1 MAYFKQNEPEETRR
15 NSTVSP
21 EQEYDAEY
29 APEES
34 RGNVPFSD
42 QPYAA
47 YDDDGPV
54 YDDDGYD
61 DGFDEPADYTEEE
74 LSEEEKQAQK
84 RDRIQML
91 FGAGDLT
98 GIIAGT
104 IVILLLVAFL
114 FQMINFVRD
123 DIHEF
128 FDTIGRF
135 FM

>member
-1 MAYFKQNEPEETRR
+1 MAYFKHNEPQETRR
-15 NSTVSP
+15 NSILSP
-21 EQEYDAEY
+21 EQEYETGYQPEY
-29 APEES
+29 DSEYGLQTDENGALFDDEE
-34 RGNVPFSD
+34 
-42 QPYAA
+42 
-47 YDDDGPV
+47 YDE
-54 YDDDGYD
+54 YD
-61 DGFDEPADYTEEE
+61 DGFDEPEAEEYQDEE
-74 LSEEEKQAQK
+74 LTEEEKQEQK
-84 RDRIQML
+84 KDRVRML

-104 IVILLLVAFL
+104 VVILLLLAFL

>member
-1 MAYFKQNEPEETRR
+1 MAYFKHNEPEETRR
-15 NSTVSP
+15 NSTIPP

-29 APEES
+29 APEY
-34 RGNVPFSD
+34 NP
-42 QPYAA
+42 
-47 YDDDGPV
+47 DDDPQYADYENDV
-54 YDDDGYD
+54 YDGYD
-61 DGFDEPADYTEEE
+61 DGFDETDEEDYAEDELTEEE
-74 LSEEEKQAQK
+74 RQAQK
-84 RDRIQML
+84 KDRIQML

-104 IVILLLVAFL
+104 VVILLLLAFL
-114 FQMINFVRD
+114 FQMINFIRD

>member
-1 MAYFKQNEPEETRR
+1 MAYFKHNEPEETRR
-15 NSTVSP
+15 NSTIPP

-29 APEES
+29 APEY
-34 RGNVPFSD
+34 NP
-42 QPYAA
+42 
-47 YDDDGPV
+47 DDDPQYADYENDV
-54 YDDDGYD
+54 YDGYD
-61 DGFDEPADYTEEE
+61 DGFDETDEEDYAEEE
-74 LSEEEKQAQK
+74 RQAQK
-84 RDRIQML
+84 KDRIQML

-104 IVILLLVAFL
+104 VVILLLLAFL
-114 FQMINFVRD
+114 FQMINFIRD

>member
-1 MAYFKQNEPEETRR
+1 MAYFKHNEPEETRR
-15 NSTVSP
+15 NSTIPP

-29 APEES
+29 APEY
-34 RGNVPFSD
+34 NP
-42 QPYAA
+42 
-47 YDDDGPV
+47 DDDPQYADYENDV
-54 YDDDGYD
+54 YDGYD
-61 DGFDEPADYTEEE
+61 DGFDETDQEDYAEDELTEEE
-74 LSEEEKQAQK
+74 RQAQK
-84 RDRIQML
+84 KDRIQML

-104 IVILLLVAFL
+104 VVILLLLAFL

>member
-1 MAYFKQNEPEETRR
+1 MAYFKHNEPEETRR
-15 NSTVSP
+15 NSTIPP

-29 APEES
+29 APEY
-34 RGNVPFSD
+34 NP
-42 QPYAA
+42 
-47 YDDDGPV
+47 DDDPQYADYENDV
-54 YDDDGYD
+54 YDGYD
-61 DGFDEPADYTEEE
+61 DGFDETDEEDYAEDELTEEE
-74 LSEEEKQAQK
+74 RQAQK
-84 RDRIQML
+84 KDRIQML

-104 IVILLLVAFL
+104 VVILLLLAFL